1 MEPGDGKRCVFGDR
15 GDRERLWGVRVVT
28 AIVLVRTERE
38 RVQEAAQAM
47 LAIEGVTE
55 AYSVTGPY
63 DLVVMVRIPDFESL
77 AEIVPEKIAQV
88 PGVARTETMVAFR
101 AYSNYDLDRAWSLGF
116 D

>member
-1 MEPGDGKRCVFGDR
+1 
-15 GDRERLWGVRVVT
+15 VVT
-28 AIVLVRTERE
+28 AIVLVRTEGE

-47 LAIEGVTE
+47 LGIEGVTE

-63 DLVVMVRIPDFESL
+63 DLVVMVRIPDFERL

-101 AYSNYDLDRAWSLGF
+101 CYSNYDLDRVWTLGF
-116 D
+116 GD

>member
-1 MEPGDGKRCVFGDR
+1 M
-15 GDRERLWGVRVVT
+15 VT
-28 AIVLVRTERE
+28 AVVLVTTESE

-47 LAIEGVTE
+47 LGIDGVTE

-63 DLVVMVRIPDFESL
+63 DLVVMVRIPDFERL

-101 AYSNYDLDRAWSLGF
+101 TYSNYDLDRVWSLGF
-116 D
+116 EEE

>member
-1 MEPGDGKRCVFGDR
+1 M
-15 GDRERLWGVRVVT
+15 VT
-28 AIVLVRTERE
+28 AIVLVTTEGE

-47 LAIEGVTE
+47 LAVEGVTE

-77 AEIVPEKIAQV
+77 ADIVPEKLARV
-88 PGVARTETMVAFR
+88 PGVSRTETMVAFR

-116 D
+116 EE